1 VLVLQ
6 HPIRLYFIESSGII
20 DILKRLLKS
29 YRISGQYLKLYR
41 GQHDILMDNLNEIT
55 ETVFPLPTSSIN
67 GDIEQQRLNAYNRMF
82 GLKVK
87 GKEGLVISNDYNKDF
102 IPIFRNVMVNIFKGI
117 RDYRDP
123 SNVRIA
129 NPDLLSRYLN
139 NLQDNLNSN
148 IINDVNRD
156 AQEWFIAFE
165 SLLALME
172 YQQFR
177 IALGITSAIQDI
189 GEYAVNIGLKMGESL
204 PNLNI
209 YLELGRLTGWFLTE
223 VQTRGRWNGDM
234 AEVLYSTQESRND
247 FVRLIELWSI
257 VIPDI
262 ELVPAL
268 LVNGGRTI

>member
-1 VLVLQ
+1 
-6 HPIRLYFIESSGII
+6 
-20 DILKRLLKS
+20 
-29 YRISGQYLKLYR
+29 
-41 GQHDILMDNLNEIT
+41 MDSLNEIT
-55 ETVFPLPTSSIN
+55 ETVFRLPNSSID

-123 SNVRIA
+123 LNVRVA
-129 NPDLLSRYLN
+129 NPDLLSGYLN
-139 NLQDNLNSN
+139 NLNDNINNN

-156 AQEWFIAFE
+156 TQEWFIAFE
-165 SLLALME
+165 SLLALVE
-172 YQQFR
+172 NPQFR
-177 IALGITSAIQDI
+177 TVLGITSAIQDI
-189 GEYAVNIGLKMGESL
+189 GEYAVNIGIKMGESL

-209 YLELGRLTGWFLTE
+209 YLELGRLMGWFLTE
-223 VQTRGRWNGDM
+223 VQTRGRWNGNM
-234 AEVLYSTQESRND
+234 AEVLYTTQERRND

-257 VIPDI
+257 VIPEI
-262 ELVPAL
+262 ELVPTS